1 MEENKLNNGN
11 EPKKDVFSTL
21 KQALATKLDYSI
33 FEKKIETIK
42 SFMRVSNENIVIFDY
57 YKGEYAFYMAQDF
70 LTFGYSYDYILN
82 KGIAFSKEVIPEE
95 EAPFVERIKRLTYQQ
110 IHKLPVERRD
120 KFVGYINHHYIHKTG
135 RRLTVDLHLTPFLFS
150 PEGVMWMSIARMSLS
165 TKTQDIYSYMEL
177 KDTGERFEYDFE
189 KDDYVP
195 VEKINLTETEKKV
208 LLLNSRGFTEQEMAD
223 KMYIS
228 NNTIKTHKRNIFEKT
243 NTKNFS
249 EAFVYAYTHQLL

>member
-1 MEENKLNNGN
+1 
-11 EPKKDVFSTL
+11 
-21 KQALATKLDYSI
+21 
-33 FEKKIETIK
+33 
-42 SFMRVSNENIVIFDY
+42 
-57 YKGEYAFYMAQDF
+57 
-70 LTFGYSYDYILN
+70 
-82 KGIAFSKEVIPEE
+82 
-95 EAPFVERIKRLTYQQ
+95 
-110 IHKLPVERRD
+110 
-120 KFVGYINHHYIHKTG
+120 
-135 RRLTVDLHLTPFLFS
+135 
-150 PEGVMWMSIARMSLS
+150 MSIARMSLS

-249 EAFVYAYTHQLL
+249 EAFVYAYTHQLF